1 MAPICLQFWGS
12 NANRYYEYSGA
23 GGMRAMW
30 MDAINVSHP
39 EWVEIITWNDFIEG
53 SYVSPIDDPNKYHQ
67 REFLDAAGIPV
78 ATRDYFH
85 SHAGAAALLPFFI
98 QWYKTG
104 VEPTI
109 THDAVYFFYRTQS
122 MTVDVGKPPVA
133 HKYGPVADLLYIT
146 ANLTAPADLRVTT
159 GSGTAVLHLAAGSTD
174 AQTPIALGSAPKLEL
189 IHKDK
194 VLATQ
199 TGNDP
204 ILATPQFNNYYYSS
218 GSLIAPE

>member
-1 MAPICLQFWGS
+1 
-12 NANRYYEYSGA
+12 
-23 GGMRAMW
+23 MRAMW

-53 SYVSPIDDPNKYHQ
+53 SYVSPVDDPNKYPGAS
-67 REFLDAAGIPV
+67 FLDASGISLT
-78 ATRDYFH
+78 TRDYFH

-104 VEPTI
+104 VEPAI
-109 THDAVYFFYRTQS
+109 ERDAVYFFYRTHS
-122 MTVDVGKPPVA
+122 TTTDAGKPPVA

-146 ANLTAPADLRVTT
+146 ANLTAPADLCVTT
-159 GSGTAVLHLAAGSTD
+159 GGGTAVLHLAAGSTD
-174 AQTPIALGSAPKLEL
+174 TQTPIAVGSAPKFEL
-189 IHKDK
+189 MRKNK

-199 TGNDP
+199 TGDDP